1 MYNIYTRTSVPQDK
15 ANTRHARFL
24 PLSNSFDRVC
34 LRCNLTLFTRRIK
47 SCTGVFGLQDLASDF
62 FRKGIFIESTQAEKY
77 AQNSSLARNFIPG
90 YFDRIFILSISSR
103 VRTQRIFEMQW
114 NNKRFSKLN
123 NLKNISTRK
132 YKTKHL
138 CPNRLRTANEEEY
151 DATRNHLHKP
161 FFRSDVYINTC

>member
-47 SCTGVFGLQDLASDF
+47 SCTGVFGLQNLSDF
-62 FRKGIFIESTQAEKY
+62 FRKGIFIEPTQAEKY
-77 AQNSSLARNFIPG
+77 AQNSSLARNFISG

-123 NLKNISTRK
+123 NLKNISTRNTRQSIFVQIDWEQRMK
-132 YKTKHL
+132 KSTTQREIT
-138 CPNRLRTANEEEY
+138 CTNPFSE
-151 DATRNHLHKP
+151 AT
-161 FFRSDVYINTC
+161 YI

>member
-24 PLSNSFDRVC
+24 PLYNSFDRVC

-77 AQNSSLARNFIPG
+77 AQNSSLARNFIRR
-90 YFDRIFILSISSR
+90 YLDRIFILSISPR
-103 VRTQRIFEMQW
+103 VKI
-114 NNKRFSKLN
+114 
-123 NLKNISTRK
+123 
-132 YKTKHL
+132 
-138 CPNRLRTANEEEY
+138 
-151 DATRNHLHKP
+151 
-161 FFRSDVYINTC
+161 

>member
-24 PLSNSFDRVC
+24 PLYNSFDRVC

-47 SCTGVFGLQDLASDF
+47 SCTGVFGLQDLSDF
-62 FRKGIFIESTQAEKY
+62 FRKGIFIEPTQAEKY

-103 VRTQRIFEMQW
+103 VRTQRIFEMQ
-114 NNKRFSKLN
+114 
-123 NLKNISTRK
+123 
-132 YKTKHL
+132 
-138 CPNRLRTANEEEY
+138 
-151 DATRNHLHKP
+151 
-161 FFRSDVYINTC
+161 

>member
-47 SCTGVFGLQDLASDF
+47 SCTGVFGLQNLSDF
-62 FRKGIFIESTQAEKY
+62 FRKGIFIEPTQAEKY

-123 NLKNISTRK
+123 NLKNISTRNTRQSIFVQIDWEQRMK
-132 YKTKHL
+132 KSTTQREIT
-138 CPNRLRTANEEEY
+138 CTNPFSE
-151 DATRNHLHKP
+151 AT
-161 FFRSDVYINTC
+161 YI

>member
-24 PLSNSFDRVC
+24 PLYNSFDRVC

-62 FRKGIFIESTQAEKY
+62 FRKGIFIEPTQAEKY
-77 AQNSSLARNFIPG
+77 AQNSSLARNFISG

-123 NLKNISTRK
+123 NLKNISTRNTRQSIFVQIDWEQRMK
-132 YKTKHL
+132 KSTTQREIT
-138 CPNRLRTANEEEY
+138 CTNPFSE
-151 DATRNHLHKP
+151 AT
-161 FFRSDVYINTC
+161 YI

>member
-47 SCTGVFGLQDLASDF
+47 SCTGVFGLQDLSDF

-123 NLKNISTRK
+123 NLKNISTRNTRQSIFVQIDWEQRMK
-132 YKTKHL
+132 KSTTQREIT
-138 CPNRLRTANEEEY
+138 CTNPFSE
-151 DATRNHLHKP
+151 AT
-161 FFRSDVYINTC
+161 YI

>member
-62 FRKGIFIESTQAEKY
+62 FRKGIFIEPTQAEKY
-77 AQNSSLARNFIPG
+77 AQNSSLARNFISG

-123 NLKNISTRK
+123 NLKNISTRNTRQSIFVQIDWEQRMK
-132 YKTKHL
+132 KSTTQREIT
-138 CPNRLRTANEEEY
+138 CTNPFSE
-151 DATRNHLHKP
+151 AT
-161 FFRSDVYINTC
+161 YI

>member
-123 NLKNISTRK
+123 NLKNISTRNTRQSIFVQIDWEQRMK
-132 YKTKHL
+132 KSTTQREIT
-138 CPNRLRTANEEEY
+138 CTNPFSE
-151 DATRNHLHKP
+151 AT
-161 FFRSDVYINTC
+161 YI

>member
-47 SCTGVFGLQDLASDF
+47 SCTGLFGLQDLSDF
-62 FRKGIFIESTQAEKY
+62 FRKGIFIEPTQAEKY

-123 NLKNISTRK
+123 NLKNISTRNTRQSIFVQIDWEQRMK
-132 YKTKHL
+132 KSTTQREIT
-138 CPNRLRTANEEEY
+138 CTNPFSE
-151 DATRNHLHKP
+151 AT
-161 FFRSDVYINTC
+161 YI

>member
-47 SCTGVFGLQDLASDF
+47 SCTGVFGLQDLSDF
-62 FRKGIFIESTQAEKY
+62 FRKGIFIEPTQAEKY

-123 NLKNISTRK
+123 NLKNISTRNTRQSIFVQIDWEQRMK
-132 YKTKHL
+132 KSTTQREIT
-138 CPNRLRTANEEEY
+138 CTNPFSE
-151 DATRNHLHKP
+151 AT
-161 FFRSDVYINTC
+161 YI